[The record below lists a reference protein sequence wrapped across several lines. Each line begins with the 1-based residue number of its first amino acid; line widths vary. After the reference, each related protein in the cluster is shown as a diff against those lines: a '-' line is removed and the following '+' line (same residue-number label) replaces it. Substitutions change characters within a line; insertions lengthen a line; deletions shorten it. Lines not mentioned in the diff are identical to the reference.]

1 MKWLMILLIGC
12 ALFIFGAIYG
22 IQKNAEKY
30 EQLQDSAASL
40 DAKNNSS
47 HKEGQVEKKVDH
59 KVSQPASKGVCQTSL
74 SEEKSAPL
82 IVRFAV
88 GLGQWVSACF
98 DLAVLILS
106 QMLHSGP

>member
-30 EQLQDSAASL
+30 EESPASTASL
-40 DAKNNSS
+40 EAKDNTS
-47 HKEGQVEKKVDH
+47 HTDVPVKKKVALE
-59 KVSQPASKGVCQTSL
+59 VSQPGRESVCQTSL

-106 QMLHSGP
+106 QMLHSGS